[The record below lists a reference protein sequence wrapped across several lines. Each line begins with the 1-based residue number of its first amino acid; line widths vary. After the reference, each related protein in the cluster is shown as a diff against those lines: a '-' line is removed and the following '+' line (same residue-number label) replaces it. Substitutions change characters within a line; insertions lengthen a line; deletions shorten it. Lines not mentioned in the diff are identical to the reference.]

1 MGREDKFE
9 FETVQTAATVRGFLI
24 PIIEGLEAGRLALAS
39 AGEEIL
45 LMPGQA
51 LKVEVKAKRKKDGG
65 KLELEISWKGD
76 AAPGLAVGS

>member
-9 FETVQTAATVRGFLI
+9 SETVQTAATIREFLG
-24 PIIEGLEAGRLALAS
+24 PIIEGLASGRLALAS
-39 AGEEIL
+39 AGEEIML
-45 LMPGQA
+45 APGQA

-65 KLELEISWKGD
+65 KLALEISWKGG

>member
-9 FETVQTAATVRGFLI
+9 FETVQTAASIRGFLD
-24 PIIEGLEAGRLALAS
+24 PIVEGLASGRLALAS

-45 LMPGQA
+45 LAPGPA
-51 LKVEVKAKRKKDGG
+51 LKVEVKARRKKDGG

-76 AAPGLAVGS
+76 AAPGLAVNA